1 VICSVVIADFLLEE
15 CERID
20 PGGPTMAELVIPK
33 EAEGFG
39 ATEASRGALL
49 HYLRLENH
57 KIATYECV
65 VPTTWN
71 ASPQDDQ
78 GRPGAME
85 SALVGTKVADPQ
97 QQIEANRIIRSF
109 DPCMACSVH

>member
-1 VICSVVIADFLLEE
+1 
-15 CERID
+15 
-20 PGGPTMAELVIPK
+20 MAELNIPA

-49 HYLRLENH
+49 HYLRLEDH

-71 ASPQDDQ
+71 SSPQDDQ